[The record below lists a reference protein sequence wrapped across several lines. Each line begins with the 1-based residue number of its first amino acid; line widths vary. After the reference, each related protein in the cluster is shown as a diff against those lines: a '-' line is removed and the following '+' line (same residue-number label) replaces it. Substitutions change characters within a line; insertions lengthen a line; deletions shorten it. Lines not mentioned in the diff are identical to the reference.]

1 MKQYVLN
8 CYRKGLYVRFYQ
20 DMNGPDREY
29 VIISIW
35 TVSKKFCYLVVENF
49 ASGDYCALRLK
60 TLLEA
65 AIKFQEADQLLKK
78 DTGFWSWS
86 EERQKAYK
94 LAKPRYLKYAITAKN
109 CMRLATPD
117 GLLRF
122 NRSGS
127 AMGRFMKVLLGR
139 YENSQA

>member
-8 CYRKGLYVRFYQ
+8 CYRKGYYVRFYK

-29 VIISIW
+29 VIISVW
-35 TVSKKFCYLVVENF
+35 TVSKKFCYLVVENI

-65 AIKFQEADQLLKK
+65 AIKFQEADQLLQK
-78 DTGFWSWS
+78 DFKIWGEAS
-86 EERQKAYK
+86 EKAYK

-139 YENSQA
+139 YENPQA

>member
-1 MKQYVLN
+1 
-8 CYRKGLYVRFYQ
+8 
-20 DMNGPDREY
+20 MNGPDREH

-35 TVSKKFCYLVVENF
+35 TVSKKFCYLVVEDI

-60 TLLEA
+60 TLLES
-65 AIKFQEADQLLKK
+65 AIKFQEADQLLQK
-78 DTGFWSWS
+78 DFKIWS
-86 EERQKAYK
+86 ETTEKAYK
-94 LAKPRYLKYAITAKN
+94 LAKPRYLKYAITAKK

-127 AMGRFMKVLLGR
+127 AMTRFMKVLLGR
-139 YENSQA
+139 YENTQA